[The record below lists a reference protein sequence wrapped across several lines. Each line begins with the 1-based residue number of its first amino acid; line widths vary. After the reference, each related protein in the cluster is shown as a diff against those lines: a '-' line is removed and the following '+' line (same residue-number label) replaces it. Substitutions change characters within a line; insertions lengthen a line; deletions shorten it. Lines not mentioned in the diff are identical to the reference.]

1 MIKIVQFIF
10 LLLISQANLFG
21 CSLCRLD
28 VPNLH
33 INITLTPK
41 ANTTHFEISWF
52 FDKKFI
58 ATLKQYD
65 LNKNNTF
72 DTDEQNQI
80 KKDLLEYVS
89 SFNYLTQIAYI
100 QKEYKIK
107 EADLQKINNPT
118 THLKFENNTMEFDYS
133 FDLPIIPKKGYK
145 ISILF
150 SDLGNNFNF
159 ILRDVILKE
168 YNGTKNI
175 QIQTSKAEIIFDD
188 FIPNKNQINIQK
200 VVEKNQTPLE
210 KLALLLENYKTK
222 IKDLI
227 TNIKETNSPLAYS
240 WLLFFSFLY
249 GVLHAIGPG
258 HGKSLVSAYFLSG
271 DHSIKKALSISFLIG
286 MVHTFSAFLLTLFIY
301 FVLNILFANIFADIE
316 AVATKIS
323 GGIIILVAS
332 YLLFKKLNQKKKM
345 TFSLNKPIHQNHS
358 SCGCGSCT
366 TNSTDLGVILGAGI
380 VPCAGTVT
388 IFLFTMGLGVYF
400 IGFLSA
406 VFMGFGMSLVIFL
419 TAYLTKNIKTIGGT
433 NGKFVKFFE
442 YGSLVF
448 ILLLGISLIF

>member
-10 LLLISQANLFG
+10 LFLISQANLFG

-41 ANTTHFEISWF
+41 ANTTHFKISWF

-118 THLKFENNTMEFDYS
+118 THLKFENNTMKFDYS

-406 VFMGFGMSLVIFL
+406 VFMGFGMSLVIFI
-419 TAYLTKNIKTIGGT
+419 TAYLAKNIKTIGET